1 MRVSPKQ
8 SHHLQQRLALIS
20 LLITLALVV
29 PSLIQV
35 TTAQKDNRSATK
47 QAKPGATIAPDVNKV
62 EASKSQ
68 TENEIAMV
76 TARRTGKGDQTSAP
90 AAVSPNALGTA
101 FTTEAEPNDTPATAQ
116 FLPTTPVRVRADL
129 FRTPFSAGVDVDVYS
144 FTAAAGDR
152 VYAATM
158 TGFSAGSTDT
168 VIDVLASDGTTVLET
183 DDEDGTV
190 SGSASNVAGTVLA
203 TAGTYYLRVRQFT
216 TTSLSGTVRP
226 YDLYVR
232 VLSGTPTPETE
243 PNDNGTPQALAANS
257 WMSGVI
263 GPTAGDTDTYVLQAN
278 AGDTI
283 VAILDVDPER
293 DAPEWNARLGIGNF
307 NNFILIANG
316 SAVGGTFDDANPSEA
331 LFMTVLTTGTYQV
344 FVDEAA
350 AGGAANFTY
359 HLSVSVIPATP
370 RTCTTYAGG
379 TTGPIA
385 DLATTNF
392 TLNIPDNR
400 IIGSLQLS
408 LNATHPATADLDVS
422 LISPDGNEVV
432 LFDDPPTTAG
442 ATAPQINTTL
452 DDEAGIPISNFG
464 IHSGPKYQ
472 PESYARMAYFKGMQ
486 AQGTWTLRVRDDA
499 TNNTGTINSW
509 TLTVCD
515 DAATPSCPSPLQ
527 SIYSSDFE
535 ATDGGFTH
543 SGTQDEWERGLPS
556 SAPITTCHSGTNCWK
571 TDLDSTYNASSN
583 QDLLS
588 PNINLTSVTGSVSL
602 SWWQKYQIDS
612 ASFDSAYVEV
622 REVGNPSNA
631 RRVWEWKGATMTR
644 SVGNPATTVQMSAGW
659 GLMKADIS
667 GFAGK
672 TVEVRYH
679 LDSDTTTQLSG
690 FAVDD
695 VSVQACPTVQGGG
708 NLIISEFRL
717 RGPSSTTDEFIE
729 LYNSSGSAIMV
740 GSTDGSAGYGVA
752 ASDGVLRC
760 TIQNGTIIPARGHVL
775 CANSAGYSLG
785 SYPAGSGTTATP
797 DTTYTTDI
805 PDNAGLALFNTSNP
819 ANFSTANRID
829 AVGSSTEANTLYKE
843 GNGYLALNAIGS
855 EYSFYRKNDAV
866 TGLPT
871 DTNDNASDFYF
882 INTDATSV
890 TFGQTVQR
898 LGAPGPENLSSP
910 PIKNQAQIP
919 GAQLDPTVA
928 QSGPPNRVRVGS
940 GNSGTLSIRR
950 TYTNNTGAPIT
961 RLRFRI
967 IDITNFP
974 SPAGTADLRATTSTT
989 NVISTGMGNV
999 TVQGLTLETPPAQP
1013 NGGGFNST
1021 LSAGTIQTA
1030 TPLANGATISVNFL
1044 TNVNQAGAFRFFVLL
1059 EANP

>member
-1 MRVSPKQ
+1 M
-8 SHHLQQRLALIS
+8 
-20 LLITLALVV
+20 
-29 PSLIQV
+29 QV
-35 TTAQKDNRSATK
+35 TTAQKDNRSSTK
-47 QAKPGATIAPDVNKV
+47 QAKPGANISPDLNKIEV
-62 EASKSQ
+62 SKSQ
-68 TENEIAMV
+68 TENEVAVMP
-76 TARRTGKGDQTSAP
+76 ARTGKKGDQTAP
-90 AAVSPNALGTA
+90 IAVSPNALGTA
-101 FTTEAEPNDTPATAQ
+101 STTEAEPNDTPATAQ

-129 FRTPFSAGVDVDVYS
+129 FRSPFTTAAAVDVDIYS

-158 TGFSAGSTDT
+158 TGFSGGSTDT
-168 VIDVLASDGTTVLET
+168 QIDILASDGTTVLET
-183 DDEDGTV
+183 DDEDGTI
-190 SGSASNVAGTVLA
+190 SGSASNIAGTVLA
-203 TAGTYYLRVRQFT
+203 TAGTYYVRVRQFT
-216 TTSLSGTVRP
+216 TSSLSGTVRP

-243 PNDNGTPQALAANS
+243 PNNNGAPQALAANG
-257 WMSGVI
+257 WMSGAI
-263 GPTAGDTDTYVLQAN
+263 TPLNDSDTYTVQAN

-283 VAILDVDPER
+283 VTILDVNPER
-293 DAPEWNARLGIGNF
+293 DATIWNARVGIGNF
-307 NNFILIANG
+307 NNNILLANG

-331 LFMTVLTTGTYQV
+331 LFMTVQTTGIYQV
-344 FVDEAA
+344 YVDESPTTPTAT
-350 AGGAANFTY
+350 GAATNTY

-370 RTCTTYAGG
+370 RTCTTYTGG

-385 DLATTNF
+385 DVATTNF
-392 TLNIPDNR
+392 TLAIPDNR

-408 LNATHPATADLDVS
+408 LNATHAATADLDVS

-452 DDEAGIPISNFG
+452 DDEAAIPISNFG

-472 PESYARMAYFKGMQ
+472 PELFARMAYFKGMQ
-486 AQGTWTLRVRDDA
+486 AQGTWTLRVRDDLTA
-499 TNNTGTINSW
+499 NTGTVNSW
-509 TLTVCD
+509 SLTVCD
-515 DAATPSCPSPLQ
+515 DTATPSCPSPLQ

-535 ATDGGFTH
+535 TSDGGFTH
-543 SGTQDEWERGLPS
+543 SGTQDEWARGLPS
-556 SAPITTCHSGTNCWK
+556 GASAPITTCHSGTNCWK
-571 TDLDSTYNASSN
+571 TDLTGTYNASSN

-588 PNINLTSVTGSVSL
+588 PSIDLTSVTGSVSL
-602 SWWQKYQIDS
+602 SWWQKYQMEA

-622 REVGNPSNA
+622 REVGNPANA

-644 SVGNPATTVQMSAGW
+644 SVGSPAVTVQMSAGW

-667 GFAGK
+667 SFAGK
-672 TVEVRYH
+672 NVEVRYH
-679 LDSDTTTQLSG
+679 LDSDGTGQFSG

-695 VSVQACPTVQGGG
+695 VSVAACPTVQGGG

-740 GSTDGSAGYGVA
+740 ASTDGTAGYGVA

-760 TIQNGTIIPARGHVL
+760 TIPNGTIIPARGHVL
-775 CANSAGYSLG
+775 CANSTGYSLG
-785 SYPAGSGTTATP
+785 LYPAGNGTTATP
-797 DTTYTTDI
+797 DTTYITDI
-805 PDNAGLALFNTSNP
+805 PDNAGLAVFSTANP
-819 ANFSTANRID
+819 ANFSIVNRLD

-843 GNGYLALNAIGS
+843 GTGYPALNAVGS

-871 DTNDNASDFYF
+871 DTNNNASDFYF
-882 INTDATSV
+882 INTDATSI

-910 PIKNQAQIP
+910 PIKNQVQIP

-950 TYTNNTGAPIT
+950 TYTNNTGAPVT

-989 NVISTGMGNV
+989 GVISTGMGNV

-1044 TNVNQAGAFRFFVLL
+1044 MNVNQAGAFRFFVLL